1 MISPVTGS
9 IISVISV
16 VSVTAVSFRIRPDP
30 YTPLFRQSRARQL
43 HGVEPG
49 SVAEYVEYV
58 IHLAPDVKFKQ
69 LGLSGRAA
77 WQHGRNV
84 IVRDPTSVDGG
95 TAISKSTIEGAER
108 YYDDLG

>member
-1 MISPVTGS
+1 MHNCDLGESLARHIG
-9 IISVISV
+9 
-16 VSVTAVSFRIRPDP
+16 
-30 YTPLFRQSRARQL
+30 ARQL